1 MAHFIVDIL
10 KIYLASFGECLRFTI
25 ADTWRSFEL
34 NSVKL
39 KMVAVP
45 SAKRMTSFLIVFFSM
60 AVLSLEGKGNRDKN
74 KERKEDNRENEKDK
88 VG

>member
-1 MAHFIVDIL
+1 ML
-10 KIYLASFGECLRFTI
+10 
-25 ADTWRSFEL
+25 
-34 NSVKL
+34 KL

-60 AVLSLEGKGNRDKN
+60 AVLSLEGKGNRDKD
-74 KERKEDNRENEKDK
+74 KERKEDNSENENEKDK

>member
-1 MAHFIVDIL
+1 
-10 KIYLASFGECLRFTI
+10 
-25 ADTWRSFEL
+25 
-34 NSVKL
+34 
-39 KMVAVP
+39 MVAVP
-45 SAKRMTSFLIVFFSM
+45 SAKRMASFLIIFSM

>member
-1 MAHFIVDIL
+1 
-10 KIYLASFGECLRFTI
+10 
-25 ADTWRSFEL
+25 
-34 NSVKL
+34 
-39 KMVAVP
+39 MVAVP
-45 SAKRMTSFLIVFFSM
+45 SAKRMTSFLIIFFSM